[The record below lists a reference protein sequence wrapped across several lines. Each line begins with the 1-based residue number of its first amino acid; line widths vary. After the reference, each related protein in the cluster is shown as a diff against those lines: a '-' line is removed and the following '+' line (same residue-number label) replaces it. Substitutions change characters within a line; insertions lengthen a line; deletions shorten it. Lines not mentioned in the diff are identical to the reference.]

1 MKKLL
6 ALALALCLV
15 LGTSAAMADTFRQGI
30 DPEYPPF
37 SYRDD
42 NGEFAGFDVDV
53 CKAVCEKLGWEYEA
67 FPVNWDT
74 KEQSLNANEHD
85 CVWSGMTIKQSMI
98 DAGFVIS
105 APYYENKQVIL
116 TKEANGIASSADL
129 AGKVVAVQAS
139 TSADKLLSPAAEEGE
154 KDGELLELAKTFQD
168 GEPKRMQSYL
178 ACATELDSNGA
189 DAIIVDLPVA
199 YQLAA
204 QYKGFVVLDEVLGN
218 EQYGILFR
226 AGDEELCKQIDDAV
240 AQLVASGKY
249 AELLAKEAELDPQYF
264 IFLQSAE

>member
-105 APYYENKQVIL
+105 APPDQ
-116 TKEANGIASSADL
+116 GSQRHRFQRRSGRQ
-129 AGKVVAVQAS
+129 AGCGYA
-139 TSADKLLSPAAEEGE
+139 
-154 KDGELLELAKTFQD
+154 
-168 GEPKRMQSYL
+168 
-178 ACATELDSNGA
+178 
-189 DAIIVDLPVA
+189 
-199 YQLAA
+199 
-204 QYKGFVVLDEVLGN
+204 GN
-218 EQYGILFR
+218 LR
-226 AGDEELCKQIDDAV
+226 
-240 AQLVASGKY
+240 
-249 AELLAKEAELDPQYF
+249 
-264 IFLQSAE
+264 